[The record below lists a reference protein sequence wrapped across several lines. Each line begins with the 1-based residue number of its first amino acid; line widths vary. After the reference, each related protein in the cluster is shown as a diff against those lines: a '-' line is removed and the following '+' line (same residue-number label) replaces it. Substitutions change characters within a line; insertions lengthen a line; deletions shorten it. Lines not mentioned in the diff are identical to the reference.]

1 MKIVFDISL
10 SQAVAM
16 ERAIAAA
23 YATQL
28 LTVSPE
34 QASDLGM
41 IEERLRHA
49 LVDQAYEGPDINVIR
64 KDPHVYILEG
74 D

>member
-28 LTVSPE
+28 LTVAPE

-41 IEERLRHA
+41 IEERLRHV
-49 LVDQAYEGPDINVIR
+49 LSDQAYDGPDINVVR
-64 KDPHVYILEG
+64 KDPHVYMLKE